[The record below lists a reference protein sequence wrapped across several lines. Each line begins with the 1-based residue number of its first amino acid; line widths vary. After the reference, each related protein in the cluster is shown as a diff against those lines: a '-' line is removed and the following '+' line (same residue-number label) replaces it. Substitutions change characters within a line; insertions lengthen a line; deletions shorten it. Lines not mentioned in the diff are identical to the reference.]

1 MRKIFFLCL
10 ASAISFNSI
19 AQNTKN
25 ERRELR
31 KQKINTLIKQEEE
44 GVVAFRK
51 HTIYGLKLTNDGY
64 GFFMEVGR
72 AQSVNKALLFQL
84 DFAERKHPK
93 EDKQTNPFVPSTPFI
108 FGKINFFYPLK
119 LGVQQQILL
128 GNKTNKNG
136 VSVTANFGGGIS
148 LGLLRPYMLDIFDTA
163 LGKRRFIKY
172 ESPDS
177 SLFTNNQRL
186 TDGNDLSVSGPRFGT
201 GWGSLKLTPGAYA
214 KTALRFD
221 YGRFNEMV
229 NALEVGLTAEY
240 YTKKIPQ
247 LVFTKPKA
255 LFINVYV
262 AIMFG
267 KRK

>member
-1 MRKIFFLCL
+1 MRKLIFLFLV
-10 ASAISFNSI
+10 SFISYNSF
-19 AQNTKN
+19 AQQTKN

-31 KQKINTLIKQEEE
+31 KQKVNALIKQEEE
-44 GVVAFRK
+44 GVIAFRK
-51 HTIYGLKLTNDGY
+51 HTLYGLKFTNDGY

-72 AQSVNKALLFQL
+72 GQSVNKALLFQL
-84 DFAERKHPK
+84 DFAERKNPK
-93 EDKQTNPFVPSTPFI
+93 EDKQTNLSAPSTPFI

-136 VSVTANFGGGIS
+136 VSVTANFGGGLS
-148 LGLLRPYMLDIFDTA
+148 LGLLRPYMLDVLDTA
-163 LGKRRFIKY
+163 TGGRRFIKY
-172 ESPDS
+172 ESADS
-177 SLFTNNQRL
+177 TLFTDDQTL
-186 TDGNDLSVSGPRFGT
+186 KTLSVSGPRFGT
-201 GWGSLKLTPGAYA
+201 GWNALKLTPGAYA
-214 KTALRFD
+214 KAALRFD

-240 YTKKIPQ
+240 YSKKIPQ

-267 KRK
+267 RRK

>member
-1 MRKIFFLCL
+1 ML
-10 ASAISFNSI
+10 
-19 AQNTKN
+19 
-25 ERRELR
+25 
-31 KQKINTLIKQEEE
+31 
-44 GVVAFRK
+44 FR
-51 HTIYGLKLTNDGY
+51 
-64 GFFMEVGR
+64 
-72 AQSVNKALLFQL
+72 SLLFQL
-84 DFAERKHPK
+84 DFAERKNPK
-93 EDKQTNPFVPSTPFI
+93 EDKQTNLFAPSTPFI

-136 VSVTANFGGGIS
+136 VSVTANFGGGLS

-163 LGKRRFIKY
+163 IGKRRFIKY
-172 ESPDS
+172 ESADS
-177 SLFTNNQRL
+177 SLFINNTRL
-186 TDGNDLSVSGPRFGT
+186 ADPNDLSVSGPRFGT

-214 KTALRFD
+214 KAALRFD

-240 YTKKIPQ
+240 YSKKIPQ